1 MKIAVIDCG
10 SNTFNLLIAEANQ
23 EGWKPVFQNK
33 LPVKLG
39 SGGYQSK
46 EIKPDRFIRGLDALV
61 AHAINLRN
69 FACERVFAY
78 ATSAIRD
85 ASNGLEFLK
94 KAEEITGVKIDIIDG
109 EKEAELIYQGI
120 LQTIEPTEKSFL
132 VMDIGGG
139 STEFIIAN
147 KDGIQWK
154 QSFKLGV
161 SRLFDW
167 FKPND
172 PMTRDEIKAVER
184 KLHEDLI
191 PLMDALKQFP
201 TDTLV
206 GSSGSFDTLL
216 ELYFHG
222 RGISTAE
229 VKLSNEILISAFPH
243 IYDWIVRSTY
253 HQRLVHP
260 VIPSIRAE
268 YMPLAVIL
276 MNYVLKAGSFKKLIH
291 SGYSLKE
298 GAMHEII
305 QGIEWP
311 AEIDTSDEK
320 PEDYLEA

>member
-23 EGWKPVFQNK
+23 AGWNTVFQNK

-46 EIKPDRFIRGLDALV
+46 EIKPDRFIRGLDSLL
-61 AHAINLRN
+61 AHSINIKN
-69 FACERVFAY
+69 FGCERVFAY

-85 ASNGLEFLK
+85 ASNGADFLA
-94 KAEEITGVKIDIIDG
+94 KAQEITGLKIEIIDG
-109 EKEAELIYQGI
+109 DKEAELIYQGI

-147 KDGIQWK
+147 KEGIQWK
-154 QSFKLGV
+154 HSFKLGV

-172 PMTRDEIKAVER
+172 PMTREEIKAVEQ
-184 KLHEDLI
+184 KLHEDLV
-191 PLMDALKQFP
+191 PLAEALQQFP
-201 TDTLV
+201 TDMLI

-229 VKLSNEILISAFPH
+229 IKLSNEILISAFPH

-260 VIPSIRAE
+260 VIPAIRAE
-268 YMPLAVIL
+268 YMPLSVIL
-276 MNYVLKAGSFKKLIH
+276 MSYVLKTYKFKKLIH

-298 GAMHEII
+298 GAMNEII
-305 QGIEWP
+305 QSIEWP
-311 AEIDTSDEK
+311 SDIDANDEK
-320 PEDYLEA
+320 PEDYLEG